1 MPRRKK
7 PDTTPTTGEATGAD
21 KRSKAERIK
30 ELEEKTKALPYVVG
44 ANDIYAAFFDSWMKD
59 SLGEPLETA
68 TDYQIKRA
76 WKMAVTTLN
85 KFVISI
91 LEYKH
96 PEDWRASCSYKLGKV
111 DDVLTEEEY
120 RQIIRERYEDF
131 IKAGLEIFPQEGTEI
146 AEPPTVPHTLMKP
159 ETYTM
164 ATSKAARVS
173 TQIVPSIPLDGQ
185 IRVADLFLYPPS
197 SKKAD
202 VVTYF
207 GMMYEG
213 EGVQMRGRQK
223 ITKYDQAVH
232 NAISSLWAAGNR
244 DISPQEIFRTMNGST
259 TGKVKEA
266 QVKKVHE
273 SVNKMMFTRLYL
285 NMSADIQSGG
295 LKIQDQRVTKGVV
308 ETQMIQATIV
318 SLQTSNGQT
327 IRGYKLADEPM
338 LYTYSK
344 AKKHVLSVGLD
355 LLDTSDEVSNTDDVI
370 VIREYLL
377 QQIENM
383 RHGYRDNTV
392 IDYETIK
399 ESTGVTVLDGK
410 QYQQAFRESV
420 KRILLS
426 WKKKGYIQGYTDHKA
441 GRTIKGVK
449 IILQKPFVKIEDGE
463 GSVKK

>member
-1 MPRRKK
+1 MPRKKTDTTPSTGGSAGNDRRKK
-7 PDTTPTTGEATGAD
+7 VEII
-21 KRSKAERIK
+21 KA
-30 ELEEKTKALPYVVG
+30 LEEKAKAAPYLATVNEIFVG
-44 ANDIYAAFFDSWMKD
+44 FFDWIRD
-59 SLGEPLETA
+59 NLGEPLETA
-68 TDYQIKRA
+68 TEYQIKRA
-76 WKMAVTTLN
+76 WNNAFSDLT
-85 KFVISI
+85 KFVRAL
-91 LEYKH
+91 LEHEH
-96 PEDWRASCSYKLGKV
+96 PEGWTIFCTASLSKDNEISEEGYKQTIRA
-111 DDVLTEEEY
+111 
-120 RQIIRERYEDF
+120 RYEEF
-131 IKAGLEIFPQEGTEI
+131 VAAGLEMFPQY
-146 AEPPTVPHTLMKP
+146 AELMPAPPIIPHSLMKP
-159 ETYTM
+159 DTYTM
-164 ATSKAARVS
+164 ATSKAAKFL
-173 TQIVPSIPLDGQ
+173 TQIVPRGQLNGQ
-185 IRVADLFLYPPS
+185 IELLTYPGS

-207 GMMYEG
+207 GMRYEG
-213 EGVQMRGRQK
+213 EGVQIRGRYQ
-223 ITKYDQAVH
+223 ITKYDQSVH

-259 TGKVKEA
+259 SGKVKES
-266 QVKKVHE
+266 QIKKVDE
-273 SVNKMMFTRLYL
+273 SVNKMMFTRLFL
-285 NMSADIQSGG
+285 DMSADIQSGG

-392 IDYETIK
+392 IDYESIK
-399 ESTGVTVLDGK
+399 ENTGVTVLDGK
-410 QYQQAFRESV
+410 QYQQIFRENV

-426 WKKKGYIQGYTDHKA
+426 WKKKGYILDYADHKA
-441 GRTIKGVK
+441 GRTFKGVK
-449 IILQKPFVKIEDGE
+449 IILREPSAKTVERDATSDK
-463 GSVKK
+463 

>member
-1 MPRRKK
+1 MPRKK
-7 PDTTPTTGEATGAD
+7 KTDTTPSTNGSAGD
-21 KRSKAERIK
+21 GRRRKAEIIK
-30 ELEEKTKALPYVVG
+30 ALEEKTKAAPYLAGVNEIFEG
-44 ANDIYAAFFDSWMKD
+44 FFGWLRE

-68 TDYQIKRA
+68 TDYQIRRA
-76 WKMAVTTLN
+76 WNSAFSDLT
-85 KFVISI
+85 KFVRA
-91 LEYKH
+91 LLDHEH
-96 PEDWRASCSYKLGKV
+96 PEGWTAFCTASMGTDKEIS
-111 DDVLTEEEY
+111 EEGY
-120 RQIIRERYEDF
+120 RQTIRDRYDEF
-131 IKAGLEIFPQEGTEI
+131 ATVGVELFPQNAGTI
-146 AEPPTVPHTLMKP
+146 TAPPTIPHSLMKP

-164 ATSKAARVS
+164 ATSKAAKFL
-173 TQIVPSIPLDGQ
+173 TQIVPRGQLNGQ
-185 IRVADLFLYPPS
+185 IELLTYPGS

-207 GMMYEG
+207 GMRYEG
-213 EGVQMRGRQK
+213 EGVQIRGRYQ
-223 ITKYDQAVH
+223 ITKYDQSVH

-259 TGKVKEA
+259 TGKVKES
-266 QVKKVHE
+266 QIKKVDE

-285 NMSADIQSGG
+285 DMSADIQRGG
-295 LKIQDQRVTKGVV
+295 LKIQDQRVTKGIV

-327 IRGYKLADEPM
+327 IRGYKLSDEPM

-383 RHGYRDNTV
+383 RHGYRDNNV

-399 ESTGVTVLDGK
+399 ESTGVAVLAGK
-410 QYQQAFRESV
+410 QYQQNFRESV

-426 WKKKGYIQGYTDHKA
+426 WKKKGYILDYADHKV
-441 GRTIKGVK
+441 GRSVKGVK
-449 IILQKPFVKIEDGE
+449 IFLQQPAWKDLPSNTGA
-463 GSVKK
+463 